1 MNRQYTEV
9 SHFRAPYKN
18 AMLSGVG
25 DAYSG
30 YGVYEGVGHD
40 EEAQAARGGER
51 ELSAMWGQ
59 NPWAIGQGGQRGM
72 WGRSPWDG
80 VGAVDTPVPPGP
92 ISQEPPLS
100 SLDPFFVI
108 DGGITFATDA
118 TATALNATMAQWA
131 GTDPAFAVPD
141 ATGQTISFVVY
152 HGMPQPPPGSEPGP
166 YTPLAQ
172 LLAPMLPSA
181 GDHVAMLI
189 DKRFATP
196 TPGKRTL
203 ILTRNPKIIA
213 DNARKGGAYFLTKD
227 ADDVI
232 VAQAKGMT
240 GIFGGAMKAG
250 FLSSPMGLLT
260 TVVIVGGVLYFG
272 VGGGG
277 KKRRSH

>member
-40 EEAQAARGGER
+40 EEARTARSGER
-51 ELSAMWGQ
+51 ELSAMRNQWAVGQGAQRMWGP
-59 NPWAIGQGGQRGM
+59 NPWN
-72 WGRSPWDG
+72 G
-80 VGAVDTPVPPGP
+80 VGAVDTPVPPP
-92 ISQEPPLS
+92 LTTPEPPLS

-108 DGGITFATDA
+108 NGGITFATDA

-141 ATGQTISFVVY
+141 AIGQTISFVVY
-152 HGMPQPPPGSEPGP
+152 HGMAQPPPGSEPGP
-166 YTPLAQ
+166 YTPLAS
-172 LLAPMLPSA
+172 LLAPMLPKA

-213 DNARKGGAYFLTKD
+213 DNAGKGGAYFLTSD

-232 VAQAKGMT
+232 VAQAKAMT
-240 GIFGGAMKAG
+240 GIFGGLQAG
-250 FLSSPMGLLT
+250 FLSTPMGLVT
-260 TVVIVGGVLYFG
+260 TVMVVGGVLYFA
-272 VGGGG
+272 VGAGGG